1 MGKLIYISGG
11 ARSGKSSYAESRARA
26 YSSVAYIA
34 TAVCTDDEMAE
45 RIARHRTQRP
55 PFWRTIEVYRD
66 IGTILAN
73 LDEEAALLDCLTVMV
88 TNLLF
93 EQECDWDKLSQT
105 QKNALEEA
113 MLSEVEALIAGAKA
127 SKADVI
133 AVSNELGMGLVP
145 EYPLGRLF
153 RDIAGKVNCAVAQ
166 AADEAWFVVS
176 GIPMRT
182 K

>member
-1 MGKLIYISGG
+1 MGLIIYISGG
-11 ARSGKSSYAESRARA
+11 ARSGKSRYAESRAKA

-34 TAVCTDDEMAE
+34 TAVSIDDEMTE
-45 RIARHRTQRP
+45 RIARHKEQRP
-55 PFWRTIEVYRD
+55 ATWRTIEAYKH
-66 IGTILAN
+66 IGPILEN
-73 LDEEAALLDCLTVMV
+73 LDEDAALLDCLTVMV

-93 EQECDWDKLSQT
+93 EQECDWDKLSQV
-105 QKNALEEA
+105 QKNALEESI
-113 MLSEVEALIAGAKA
+113 LSETNTLIEGAKA
-127 SKADVI
+127 SKADII

-153 RDIAGKVNCAVAQ
+153 RDIAGKVNCALAQ